1 MANAQQT
8 TNWTAVSSSVWESVT
23 DDGLVRVECR
33 VAGGVTVLG
42 NETMGCTN
50 ASTYSDPLVFGSNS
64 LEISASSTADGNL
77 NFYFF
82 DAITGDPVHIVNPI
96 LHADK
101 VGTFAVVAILSDAA
115 TGNFNITNGTWTELS
130 SNGPIFQSTPT
141 LFNIDDTSL
150 LISGGGECVNGS
162 NIGTGGGSLRVEN
175 VTSSIEMDV
184 DVTGGLLSLL
194 TASDEVEFVLTNLII
209 ADPKI
214 EVTKTVIENFGDPV
228 SIGNTIDY
236 TITVENTGNV
246 ALNAIDLMD
255 TFTDIDTNTL
265 SLTSGPT
272 FNSSTMGSGEGTLL
286 PTENA
291 TYLASFALNSTAI
304 EAGGVSNQITV
315 LADSPYGTD
324 DVNDLS
330 DDGIDT
336 DGNIEDDPTIS
347 YFPTAENETVTI
359 CEEDTIDINVLL
371 NDDFGGNG
379 PASNS
384 IFIVSSASSG
394 TVLVNDNGT
403 SSNPLDDYITYTSAT
418 GYTGSDSFVYG
429 IRDSKGYT
437 QHATVSITEQAAPDA
452 GTDGTLTIC
461 EGATVNESQLFSQ
474 LGGTPDSGGTWSP
487 AMTGAGTY
495 TYTVAATAPC
505 TLDSTSE
512 VVVSEQAAP
521 DAGTDGTLTICEEAT
536 VNETQL
542 FAQLGGTPDSG
553 GTWSP
558 AMAGAGTYTYT
569 VAATSPC
576 TVDSTSELVV
586 SEQALPNAGKDGTL
600 IICEGATVNE
610 TQLFAQLG
618 GTPDSGGTWSPAMAG
633 AGTYTYTVTAT
644 APCTV
649 DDTSEVVVSEQ
660 VAPDAGTDG
669 TLTICKGATVN
680 ESQLFA
686 QLGGTPDSGGTWSP
700 AMAGAGTYTYTVTA
714 TAPCTLDSTSEVVVS
729 EQAAPDA
736 GTDGTLT
743 ICEEATVNE
752 TQLFAQLGGTPD
764 SGGTWSP
771 AMAGAGTYTYTVV
784 ATAPCTVDDTSE
796 VVVSEQAAP
805 DAGSDG
811 TLIICEGSTVTETQL
826 FAQLG
831 GTPNSGGTWS
841 PAMAGGGTYTY
852 TVTATAPCTVDD
864 ISEVIVSEQ
873 AAPNAG
879 TDGTLTICEGSTVN
893 ETQLFA
899 QLGGTPDSGGTW
911 SPTMAGAGTYTYT
924 VTATAPC
931 TVDDT
936 SEVVV
941 SEQAAPDA
949 GSDGT
954 LTICEGSTV
963 TETQLFAQLGG
974 TPDSGGTWS
983 PAMAGAGTYTYTV
996 TATSPCTVDST
1007 SEVVVSEQ
1015 ATPDAGTDGTFTIC
1029 EGATVNE
1036 SQLFAQLGGTPDSG
1050 GTWSPA
1056 MAGAGTY
1063 TYTVAATAPCTVD
1076 NTSEVVVS
1084 EQAAPD
1090 AGSDGTLT
1098 ICEGATV
1105 NETQLFAQL
1114 SGTPDS
1120 GGIWS
1125 PAMAGAGTYTYTVA
1139 ATSPCTIN
1147 STSEVVV
1154 SEQAAPDTG
1163 TDGTLTICEGS
1174 TVNETQLFA
1183 QLGGT
1188 PDSGGTWSPTPSG
1201 AGTYTYTVAATS
1213 PCTIDSTSEV
1223 VVFEQAA
1230 PNAGSDGTLT
1240 ICEGSTVNET
1250 QLFAQLGGTPNS
1262 GGTWSPTPSGSG
1274 TYTYTVAATAPCTV
1288 DNTSEVVVS
1297 EQTAPDAGTD
1307 GTLTICEGST
1317 VNETQLFAQLGGTP
1331 NSGGTWSP
1339 TMAGAGTYTYT
1350 VTATAPCTVDDIS
1363 EVIVS
1368 EQAAPDAGTDGTLT
1382 ICESST
1388 VNETQLFAQ
1397 LGGTPVSGGTWSPA
1411 MAGAG
1416 TYTYMVA
1423 ATAPCTVDDTS
1434 EVVVSEQATPDAG
1447 TDGTLTICEGATVN
1461 ETQLFAQLG
1470 GTPDSGG
1477 NWSPAMGGAGTYT
1490 YTVTATSPC
1499 TINSTSEVVVSE
1511 QAAPDTGTDG
1521 TLIICEGSTV
1531 TETQLFAQLGG
1542 TPDSG
1547 GNWSPAMGGAGTYT
1561 YTVTA
1566 TSPCTINSTS
1576 EVVVSE
1582 QAAPDT
1588 GTDGTLIICEGSTV
1602 TESQLFAQ
1610 LSGTPDSGGTW
1621 SPAMAGAGTYTYT
1634 VTATAPCTVDDISE
1648 VIVSEQ
1654 AAPDAGTDG
1663 TLTICEGATVNE
1675 SQLFAQLGGT
1685 PDSGGTWSPT
1695 PSGAGT
1701 YTYTVAATAPC
1712 TIDGISEVIV
1722 SEQAAPNAGTDG
1734 TLTICES
1741 TTVTE
1746 SQLFAQLGGTPDSSG
1761 TWSPAISGAGT
1772 YTYTVAATTP
1782 CTLDSTSEVIVS
1794 EQAAPDAGADGTLAI
1809 CESTT
1814 VTEAQLFA
1822 QLGGTPD
1829 SGGTWSPAMAG
1840 AGTYTYTVAATA
1852 PCTVDDTSE
1861 VVVSEQAAPDAGTDG
1876 TLTICEGATVNE
1888 TQLFAQLGGTPDS
1901 GGTWSPT
1908 MAGAGTYTYTV
1919 TAKAPCTVDDTSE
1932 VVVSEQAAPDAGT
1945 DGTLTICEGET
1956 VTESQLFSQLGGS
1969 PESGGTWSP
1978 TPSGAGT
1985 YAYTV
1990 AATAPC
1996 TVDDTSE
2003 VVVSEQAAPDAGTDG
2018 TLTICQGSTVTE
2030 SQLFAQL
2037 GGNPDSGGTWSPTP
2051 SGAGTYTY
2059 TIEGFS
2065 CPNATATVTVNEET
2079 LPDAGTSTSLIICP
2093 DTTVS
2098 TAQLFSLLGTSE
2110 TGGTWSP
2117 NPENAGAGV
2126 YVYSIAGNICGGN
2139 SEASVT
2145 VTISNLDSDGDTIID
2160 CKEDLDTTDRFNDCD
2175 SIGGTPL
2182 SNSDCDND
2190 NLSEEEENL
2199 LGTDPKKPDTDGDG
2213 VLDGQ
2218 EVTDNTDPLDS
2229 CDFLLVSQTLE
2240 PSADWKLEDCDMDNL
2255 NNQQEVMRGTDPANP
2270 DTDGDTIT
2278 DGQEVLDNTDPLDPC
2293 DSVGGNPPANISC
2306 ELFVEI
2312 DIVKPGD
2319 ILNGAFKIINIDR
2332 FPDNHVEIF
2341 NRWGILVWE
2350 SEGYDNQNNAF
2361 EGSSQGRI
2369 TIIENQKLP
2378 SGVYF
2383 YQIKYVSKGE
2393 DKMIS
2398 GYLYLMRQ

>member
-1 MANAQQT
+1 MANRFKKIFGAFLLFLLAHVANAQQT
-8 TNWTAVSSSVWESVT
+8 TNWTAVSPSVWESVT
-23 DDGLVRVECR
+23 NDGLVRVECR
-33 VAGGVTVLG
+33 LAGGVTVLG
-42 NETMGCTN
+42 NETMGCTS

-184 DVTGGLLSLL
+184 DVTGGLLSIL

-236 TITVENTGNV
+236 TITLENTGNV
-246 ALNAIDLMD
+246 ALNAIDLTD

-379 PASNS
+379 PASGS
-384 IFIVSSASSG
+384 IFIVSSATSG

-418 GYTGSDSFVYG
+418 GHTGSDSFVYG
-429 IRDSKGYT
+429 IRDSKGYS

-461 EGATVNESQLFSQ
+461 EGATVNESQLFTQ
-474 LGGTPDSGGTWSP
+474 LGGTPDSGG
-487 AMTGAGTY
+487 
-495 TYTVAATAPC
+495 
-505 TLDSTSE
+505 
-512 VVVSEQAAP
+512 
-521 DAGTDGTLTICEEAT
+521 I
-536 VNETQL
+536 
-542 FAQLGGTPDSG
+542 
-553 GTWSP
+553 
-558 AMAGAGTYTYT
+558 
-569 VAATSPC
+569 
-576 TVDSTSELVV
+576 
-586 SEQALPNAGKDGTL
+586 
-600 IICEGATVNE
+600 
-610 TQLFAQLG
+610 
-618 GTPDSGGTWSPAMAG
+618 WSPAMAG

-649 DDTSEVVVSEQ
+649 DS
-660 VAPDAGTDG
+660 
-669 TLTICKGATVN
+669 
-680 ESQLFA
+680 
-686 QLGGTPDSGGTWSP
+686 
-700 AMAGAGTYTYTVTA
+700 
-714 TAPCTLDSTSEVVVS
+714 
-729 EQAAPDA
+729 
-736 GTDGTLT
+736 
-743 ICEEATVNE
+743 
-752 TQLFAQLGGTPD
+752 
-764 SGGTWSP
+764 
-771 AMAGAGTYTYTVV
+771 
-784 ATAPCTVDDTSE
+784 TSE

-811 TLIICEGSTVTETQL
+811 TLTICEGATINESQL

-873 AAPNAG
+873 AAPDAG

-911 SPTMAGAGTYTYT
+911 SPAMAGAGTYTYT

-931 TVDDT
+931 TVDGT

-941 SEQAAPDA
+941 SEQAAPNA
-949 GSDGT
+949 GTDGT

-963 TETQLFAQLGG
+963 NEIQLF
-974 TPDSGGTWS
+974 S
-983 PAMAGAGTYTYTV
+983 
-996 TATSPCTVDST
+996 
-1007 SEVVVSEQ
+1007 
-1015 ATPDAGTDGTFTIC
+1015 
-1029 EGATVNE
+1029 
-1036 SQLFAQLGGTPDSG
+1036 QLGGTPDSG

-1063 TYTVAATAPCTVD
+1063 TYTVAATAPCTLD
-1076 NTSEVVVS
+1076 
-1084 EQAAPD
+1084 
-1090 AGSDGTLT
+1090 
-1098 ICEGATV
+1098 
-1105 NETQLFAQL
+1105 
-1114 SGTPDS
+1114 
-1120 GGIWS
+1120 
-1125 PAMAGAGTYTYTVA
+1125 
-1139 ATSPCTIN
+1139 

-1154 SEQAAPDTG
+1154 SEQANPDAG

-1174 TVNETQLFA
+1174 TVNEIQLFA

-1188 PDSGGTWSPTPSG
+1188 PDSGGTWSPAPSG
-1201 AGTYTYTVAATS
+1201 A
-1213 PCTIDSTSEV
+1213 
-1223 VVFEQAA
+1223 
-1230 PNAGSDGTLT
+1230 
-1240 ICEGSTVNET
+1240 
-1250 QLFAQLGGTPNS
+1250 
-1262 GGTWSPTPSGSG
+1262 G

-1288 DNTSEVVVS
+1288 DDTSEVVVS
-1297 EQTAPDAGTD
+1297 EQAVPDAGTD

-1317 VNETQLFAQLGGTP
+1317 VNETQLFARLGGSP
-1331 NSGGTWSP
+1331 DSGGTWSP
-1339 TMAGAGTYTYT
+1339 TPSEAGTYTYT
-1350 VTATAPCTVDDIS
+1350 VTATSPCTVNSTSEVVVSEQANPDAGTDGTLTICEESTVNESQLFTQLGGTPDSGGTWSPAMAGAGTYTYTIAATAPCTIDDIS

-1382 ICESST
+1382 ICEGAT

-1397 LGGTPVSGGTWSPA
+1397 LGGTPDSDGTWSPA

-1416 TYTYMVA
+1416 TYTYTVA
-1423 ATAPCTVDDTS
+1423 ATAPCTVNSTS
-1434 EVVVSEQATPDAG
+1434 EVVVSEQAGPDAG

-1477 NWSPAMGGAGTYT
+1477 TWSPAMAGAGTYT
-1490 YTVTATSPC
+1490 YTVAATSPC
-1499 TINSTSEVVVSE
+1499 TMDSTSQVVVSE
-1511 QAAPDTGTDG
+1511 LSLPNAGTDG
-1521 TLIICEGSTV
+1521 TLTICEGATV
-1531 TETQLFAQLGG
+1531 TKSQLFAQLGG
-1542 TPDSG
+1542 TP
-1547 GNWSPAMGGAGTYT
+1547 
-1561 YTVTA
+1561 
-1566 TSPCTINSTS
+1566 
-1576 EVVVSE
+1576 E
-1582 QAAPDT
+1582 
-1588 GTDGTLIICEGSTV
+1588 
-1602 TESQLFAQ
+1602 
-1610 LSGTPDSGGTW
+1610 SGGTW

-1634 VTATAPCTVDDISE
+1634 VTATAPCTLDSTSE
-1648 VIVSEQ
+1648 VVVSEQAAPDAGADGTLTICEGSTVNETLLFAQLGGTPDSGGTWSPAMVGAGTYTYTVAATAPCTLDSSSEVVVSEQ

-1722 SEQAAPNAGTDG
+1722 SEQAAPDAGTDG
-1734 TLTICES
+1734 TLTICEGE
-1741 TTVTE
+1741 TVTE
-1746 SQLFAQLGGTPDSSG
+1746 SQLFAQL
-1761 TWSPAISGAGT
+1761 
-1772 YTYTVAATTP
+1772 
-1782 CTLDSTSEVIVS
+1782 SE
-1794 EQAAPDAGADGTLAI
+1794 
-1809 CESTT
+1809 
-1814 VTEAQLFA
+1814 
-1822 QLGGTPD
+1822 TPD

-1840 AGTYTYTVAATA
+1840 AGTYTYTVTATA
-1852 PCTVDDTSE
+1852 PCTVDDTSEVVVSEQATPDAGTDGTLTICEGATVTESQLFAQLGGTPDSGGTWSPTPSGAGTYTYTVTATAPCTVDSTSE

-1888 TQLFAQLGGTPDS
+1888 SQLFAQLGGTPDS

-1908 MAGAGTYTYTV
+1908 PSGAGTYTYTV
-1919 TAKAPCTVDDTSE
+1919 AATAPCTVDDISE
-1932 VVVSEQAAPDAGT
+1932 VIVSEQAAPDAGT
-1945 DGTLTICEGET
+1945 DGTLTICEGSTVNET
-1956 VTESQLFSQLGGS
+1956 QLFTQLGGT
-1969 PESGGTWSP
+1969 PDSGGTWSP
-1978 TPSGAGT
+1978 AMAGAGT
-1985 YAYTV
+1985 YTYTV
-1990 AATAPC
+1990 TATAPC

-2003 VVVSEQAAPDAGTDG
+2003 VVVSEQAVPDAGTDG
-2018 TLTICQGSTVTE
+2018 TLTICEGATVNESQLFAQLGGTPDSGGTWSPTPSGAGTYTYTVAATAPCTVDSTSEVVVSEQAASDAGTDGTLTICKGATVTESQLFSQLGGTPDSGGTWSPAMTGAGTYTYTVAATAPCTVDSTSEVVVSEQTTPDAGTDGTLAICEGSTVTE

-2037 GGNPDSGGTWSPTP
+2037 GGTPNSGGTWSPTP

-2065 CPNATATVTVNEET
+2065 CPNATATVTVIEET

-2098 TAQLFSLLGTSE
+2098 AAQLFSLLGTSE

-2139 SEASVT
+2139 SEATVT

-2160 CKEDLDTTDRFNDCD
+2160 CKEDLDTTDRFNDCE
-2175 SIGGTPL
+2175 SLEGKPL
-2182 SNSDCDND
+2182 PTSDCDND

-2199 LGTDPKKPDTDGDG
+2199 LGTDPKNPDTDGDG

-2229 CDFLLVSQTLE
+2229 CDFLVVSQTLE

-2255 NNQQEVMRGTDPANP
+2255 NNEQEVMRGTDPANP